1 MTNRYLQ
8 LSFFWMV
15 LLALALVFMAL
26 NWNGLGWPAAE
37 RPSENGDP
45 GGTPGNG
52 LPTDPGVTDPPPGT
66 IGGQDP
72 ARAFNLFVGLLT
84 AVTST
89 GGLFVTTFFALRDD
103 RRASARHA
111 LELRKLEQ
119 ELTQRELE
127 IERLKQENAARSKVE

>member
-1 MTNRYLQ
+1 MSNRYRK

-15 LLALALVFMAL
+15 LLAFSLVFMAL
-26 NWNGLGWPAAE
+26 NWRGLGWIEPG

-45 GGTPGNG
+45 GAPPGNVI
-52 LPTDPGVTDPPPGT
+52 PTEPGVTDPPLGV
-66 IGGQDP
+66 IDGQDP
-72 ARAFNLFVGLLT
+72 ARTFNLFVGLLT

-103 RRASARHA
+103 RRSSARHA

-127 IERLKQENAARSKVE
+127 IERLRRENAAQSKVE